1 MRECDQ
7 IAFINKYLRIL
18 CCFFALAPVVLRA
31 QGYKVIPD
39 VEYSRPGGFSL
50 KLDAHLPPGPGPF
63 PAVILVH
70 GGGWS
75 EGDKAGKFIQPLFAP
90 LNETGFAWF
99 SINYRLAPQFSYP
112 APAEDLEAAV
122 RFLKQHAKE
131 YKVIPSKIALMGESA
146 GGHLVDVVGA
156 KNDVGVA
163 AVVCFYGPIDL
174 VEWSKRLEGKPL
186 SPNVQAFFNMKSLDE
201 VGRAHIREASPR
213 IYLNKK
219 TPPFLVIHGTRDEAV
234 SYSQALLTV
243 KLLKERGIPCDLIT
257 VPDGVHGVM
266 NWEKDPRFQ
275 IYKAPM
281 VAWLQKTLR

>member
-1 MRECDQ
+1 M
-7 IAFINKYLRIL
+7 RIL
-18 CCFFALAPVVLRA
+18 TIVLTFALSALGT
-31 QGYKVIPD
+31 QQYKVIPD

-50 KLDAHLPPGPGPF
+50 KLDAHIPPGDGPF

-75 EGDKAGKFIQPLFAP
+75 AGDKAGSFIQPLFEP

-122 RFLKQHAKE
+122 RFVKQHAKE
-131 YKVIPSKIALMGESA
+131 YKVNPSRIALMGESA
-146 GGHLVDVVGA
+146 GGHLVNVVGA

-186 SPNVQAFFNMKSLDE
+186 SPNVQAFFRMTALDE

-213 IYLNKK
+213 IYLNSK

-243 KLLKERGIPCDLIT
+243 ELLKKRGIPCELIT
-257 VPDGVHGVM
+257 IPDGVHGVM
-266 NWEKDPRFQ
+266 NWEKESRFQ

-281 VAWLQKTLR
+281 IAWLQKTLR

>member
-1 MRECDQ
+1 M
-7 IAFINKYLRIL
+7 RIL
-18 CCFFALAPVVLRA
+18 TISLTFALVTLGA
-31 QGYKVIPD
+31 QQYKLIPD

-50 KLDAHLPPGPGPF
+50 KLDAHIPPGDGPF
-63 PAVILVH
+63 PAVVLVH

-75 EGDKAGKFIQPLFAP
+75 AGDKAGKFIQPLFGP

-122 RFLKQHAKE
+122 RFVKQHAKE
-131 YKVIPSKIALMGESA
+131 YKVNPARIALMGESA
-146 GGHLVDVVGA
+146 GGHLVNVVGA

-186 SPNVQAFFNMKSLDE
+186 SPSVQAFFRMTTLDE
-201 VGRAHIREASPR
+201 TGRAHIREASPR
-213 IYLNKK
+213 IYLNSK

-243 KLLKERGIPCDLIT
+243 ELLKKRGIPCELIT
-257 VPDGVHGVM
+257 IPDGVHGVM

>member
-1 MRECDQ
+1 MRLLGICLT
-7 IAFINKYLRIL
+7 FSL
-18 CCFFALAPVVLRA
+18 CTLGA
-31 QGYKVIPD
+31 QQYKVIPD
-39 VEYSRPGGFSL
+39 IEYSRPGGFSL
-50 KLDAHLPPGPGPF
+50 KLDAHVPPGDGPF

-75 EGDKAGKFIQPLFAP
+75 AGDKAGKFIQPLFGP

-122 RFLKQHAKE
+122 RFVKQHAKE
-131 YKVIPSKIALMGESA
+131 YKVNPSRIALMGESA
-146 GGHLVDVVGA
+146 GGHLVNVVGA

-186 SPNVQAFFNMKSLDE
+186 SPSVKAFFKMTALDE

-213 IYLNKK
+213 IYLNSK

-243 KLLKERGIPCDLIT
+243 ELLKKRGIPCELIT
-257 VPDGVHGVM
+257 IPDGVHGVM

>member
-1 MRECDQ
+1 MK
-7 IAFINKYLRIL
+7 ISVL
-18 CCFFALAPVVLRA
+18 CCFFAFSLILPGA
-31 QGYKVIPD
+31 QEYKVVPD
-39 VEYSRPGGFSL
+39 VEYSRPDGFSL
-50 KLDAHLPPGPGPF
+50 KLDAHIPQGDGPF
-63 PAVILVH
+63 PAVVLVH

-75 EGDKAGKFIQPLFAP
+75 MGDKAGKFIQPLSAP
-90 LNETGFAWF
+90 LNQTGFAWF
-99 SINYRLAPQFSYP
+99 SINYRLAPQFSFP

-122 RFLKQHAKE
+122 LFLKQHANE
-131 YKVIPSKIALMGESA
+131 YKVDPSRIALMGESA
-146 GGHLVDVVGA
+146 GGHLVNFVGA
-156 KNDVGVA
+156 RNKVGVA

-186 SPNVQAFFNMKSLDE
+186 TPEVQAFFRMSALDE
-201 VGRAHIREASPR
+201 TGREHIREASPR
-213 IYLNKK
+213 IYLNTK

-243 KLLKERGIPCDLIT
+243 ELLKKLGIPCDLIT

-281 VAWLQKTLR
+281 IAWLQKTLRPSGSSEQKLER

>member
-1 MRECDQ
+1 M
-7 IAFINKYLRIL
+7 LRSL
-18 CCFFALAPVVLRA
+18 TFALLSVLCVMPLATSAAPE
-31 QGYKVIPD
+31 YKVIRD
-39 VEYSRPGGFSL
+39 VEYARPAGFSI
-50 KLDAHLPPGPGPF
+50 KLDAHIPPGKGPF

-75 EGDKAGKFIQPLFAP
+75 EGDKDGKFIQPLFGP
-90 LNETGFAWF
+90 LDQTGFAWF

-122 RFLKQHAKE
+122 RFVKQHAAE
-131 YKVIPSKIALMGESA
+131 YNVNPARIALMGESA
-146 GGHLVDVVGA
+146 GGHLVNVVGA
-156 KNDVGVA
+156 KNDAGVA

-186 SPNVQAFFNMKSLDE
+186 TSNVQAFFRMHALDE
-201 VGRAHIREASPR
+201 EGRSHIREASPR
-213 IYLNKK
+213 IYLNSK

-243 KLLKERGIPCDLIT
+243 ELLKKRGVPCDLIT
-257 VPDGVHGVM
+257 IPEGVHGVM

-281 VAWLQKTLR
+281 IAWLQKTLGQ